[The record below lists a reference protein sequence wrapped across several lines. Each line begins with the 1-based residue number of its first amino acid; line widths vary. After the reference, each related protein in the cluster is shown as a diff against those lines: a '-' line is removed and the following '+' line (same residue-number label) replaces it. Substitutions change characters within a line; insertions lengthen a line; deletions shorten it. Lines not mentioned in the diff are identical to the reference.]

1 MADTTILSW
10 ITAEV
15 DQALER
21 VRRQLAAYRSAPA
34 DKSALESCPEHL
46 HQVSGALNMVGLNGA
61 TRFCEALETTLTG
74 LNGAGTDGAAV
85 LDRAVLELKQFVDDV
100 ARGQPNV
107 PARLYPA
114 YRELAQLRGGDNTS
128 ELDLFFPDLTPAA
141 PSHPRPRAVEENDL
155 PSFLLSQRTRW
166 QRGIL
171 AWIRRQPQGL
181 EEMRETLD
189 AIHSVAHRLPE
200 RRALWWVAG
209 GLVDA
214 LLDVSDP
221 QRLAHARSLWNKI
234 DMHIRDLA
242 QRREPPPD
250 NEPLLRELLYTI
262 ACCPPITQRLRDIKR
277 LYGLEVLVPGQAAG
291 TDIDSLQ
298 PALEDTRS
306 RLQAAQ
312 QTWQQF
318 LAGEANA
325 GTGFRARM
333 KALRER
339 ASDLR
344 HAQLGRLLEAIG
356 SVADQLPESRVAEGD
371 AMLVEMA
378 SAFLLAESML
388 DTFAHPA
395 SDLDEQVAILSRW
408 LGDAVSGK
416 APSTPPA
423 GLRPEL
429 TQYVNALQLRSQVA
443 KELLA
448 NLQNVEQV
456 LDGYARGRGGAQDL
470 QSIKPKLRQIHGALS
485 VLGWERAIAVL
496 ERCQSLVDSLV
507 PGSPDID
514 WVAEGL
520 SSLGMFIAPCL
531 HGREP
536 RQAPVDLFLERIAA
550 RAVPA
555 ASAVAKPAATAISAE
570 LLEVFLEEA
579 AEVLSAIDANVAICR
594 TDPANTEALTTVRR
608 GFHTLKGSGRMVG
621 LSQLGDAA
629 WEVERVMNQWLEQK
643 QPASSELLGLAM
655 QAHASVTAWVEQL
668 RKGEPLVVD
677 AKAIAESAAR
687 LLGQEPPT
695 TASRVQEIYLKE
707 AAGHVATLQAESA
720 AWRATAATEAGH
732 EFMRAAHTL
741 ASCSRT
747 AGFADIADVADELEE
762 WMPLASRTV
771 EATDVEAVCRC
782 ISMLDAMVSAA
793 GKGEPRPDGTSA
805 TSTMKALRDRLQVPP
820 RPTEKRAV
828 RDDIDGDLLPVF
840 LDEARELVPQIGA
853 DLRHWKAAPDD
864 RNVADAVK
872 RGLHTLKGS
881 ARMAGAIRLGEL
893 THLMESAIEYAL
905 EAGEL
910 TRELFEDL
918 ESKMDRLSIDLEKLE
933 GAPVTPLVQAA
944 SAAAQT
950 PAAGVPAA
958 APAAGAPG
966 PIPAAAAPAPA
977 AMLRVNADRL
987 DRLITEAGEAAIARS
1002 RIEAELRQVKQAL
1015 GDLSESV
1022 GRLRTQLRE
1031 VEIQADSQ
1039 MQSRRAVLEDREG
1052 EFDPLEFDRY
1062 TRLQELT
1069 RMMAEGLSDAT
1080 SIQQALVKSLG
1091 ETDAALLQQARIS
1104 RELQQNLMRMR
1115 AMQFASLSERL
1126 HRVVRQTARDLEK
1139 KADLTIEGGQVELD
1153 RGVLERIAA
1162 PLEHMLRNALAHGI
1176 EDPAARVAAGKP
1188 ESGRIAITLR
1198 QEANEIV
1205 LTLVDD
1211 GRGIDGA
1218 RLRAK
1223 ALEKGLI
1230 GAEQALSETE
1240 QVQLVFLSGLSTAQA
1255 VTELAGRGVGM
1266 DVVRNEVNAIG
1277 GRVEA
1282 TTAAGRG
1289 TTFTIYL
1296 PLTLAVTQTLM
1307 VRAAT
1312 TPVAIPSATVEQVL
1326 RVKSDELVNLY
1337 ERGSVSFQGRDY
1349 PLHYLRQLMGSR
1361 AATEIRD
1368 FNAVLLLRSGAQRM
1382 ALHVDELVGSR
1393 EMVIKNIG
1401 PQLSGIPGVAGA
1413 TVMPDGAIVLII
1425 NPAQLAHRAGL
1436 PAVRTSVPEVTA
1448 PAASRVAPLVMVVDD
1463 SITVRKIT
1471 GRLLERE
1478 GYRVM
1483 TAKDGVDALEQ
1494 LKGELP
1500 SVMLV
1505 DIEMPRMDGFD
1516 LARNLRGDPRTMDIP
1531 IIIISSRT
1539 APKHRSRASELGVNV
1554 FLGKPYEEGEL
1565 MRHVAAFAAR

>member
-1 MADTTILSW
+1 MDTTILSW

-34 DKSALESCPEHL
+34 DKSALASCPEHL
-46 HQVSGALNMVGLNGA
+46 HQVSGALNMVGLSGA

-74 LNGAGTDGAAV
+74 LNGAGTEGAAV

-100 ARGQPNV
+100 ARGQPNL
-107 PARLYPA
+107 PARLYPV
-114 YRELAQLRGGDNTS
+114 YRELADLRGGENTS

-141 PSHPRPRAVEENDL
+141 PSHPRPRTIEDAEL
-155 PSFLLSQRTRW
+155 PAFLQSQRTRW

-189 AIHSVAHRLPE
+189 AIHSAAHRLPE

-234 DMHIRDLA
+234 DMHIRDLS
-242 QRREPPPD
+242 QPREAPPD

-262 ACCPPITQRLRDIKR
+262 ACCPPLTQRLRDIKR
-277 LYGLEVLVPGQAAG
+277 LYGLDVLVPGQGSGA
-291 TDIDSLQ
+291 DLDSLQ

-325 GTGFRARM
+325 GTGFRTRV
-333 KALRER
+333 KSLRER
-339 ASDLR
+339 AGDLR
-344 HAQLGRLLEAIG
+344 HTHLSRLLEAIG
-356 SVADQLPESRVAEGD
+356 QVADRLPESQSDESD
-371 AMLVEMA
+371 AMLAEMA
-378 SAFLLAESML
+378 SAFLLADSML
-388 DTFAHPA
+388 DTFSQPPA
-395 SDLDEQVAILSRW
+395 DLEEQVTIMSRW
-408 LGDAVSGK
+408 ITDAAAGK
-416 APSTPPA
+416 ASPPPA

-443 KELLA
+443 KEMLA
-448 NLQNVEQV
+448 NLQKVEQV
-456 LDGYARGRGGAQDL
+456 LDGYARGKGGAQEL
-470 QSIKPKLRQIHGALS
+470 QSIKPQLRQIRGALS
-485 VLGWERAIAVL
+485 VLGWDRAMAVL
-496 ERCQSLVDSLV
+496 DRCEAMLDSLV

-520 SSLGMFIAPCL
+520 SSLGMFITPCL

-536 RQAPVDLFLERIAA
+536 RQQPIELFLERIGA
-550 RAVPA
+550 RP
-555 ASAVAKPAATAISAE
+555 ASAMSAPKPSAPAIPAE
-570 LLEVFLEEA
+570 LLEIFLEEA
-579 AEVLSAIDANVAICR
+579 TEVLAAIEAGLAECR
-594 TDPANTEALTTVRR
+594 TEPGNAETLTAVRR

-621 LSQLGDAA
+621 LTQLGEVA
-629 WEVERVMNQWLEQK
+629 WEVERALNQWLEEK
-643 QPASSELLGLAM
+643 QPATPELIDLAA
-655 QAHASVTAWVEQL
+655 QAHASLSSWIAQL
-668 RKGEPLVVD
+668 KKGEPLVVD
-677 AKAIAESAAR
+677 ATAIADSAAR
-687 LLGQEPPT
+687 LRGQDTSP
-695 TASRVQEIYLKE
+695 AARVQEIYLKE
-707 AAGHVATLQAESA
+707 AVTHVETLKGESV
-720 AWRATAATEAGH
+720 AWREMRGTEASH

-741 ASCSRT
+741 ASSSRT
-747 AGFADIADVADELEE
+747 AGYADIAEVAEELEE
-762 WMPLASRTV
+762 WMPLAARTV
-771 EATDVEAVCRC
+771 EAGDIEVVAQC
-782 ISMLDAMVSAA
+782 IETLAGMVGAASRAESRVDA
-793 GKGEPRPDGTSA
+793 KPTTSA
-805 TSTMKALRDRLQVPP
+805 MKALRDRLQVPA
-820 RPTEKRAV
+820 RPKEKRAV
-828 RDDIDGDLLPVF
+828 RDDIDDDLLPVF

-853 DLRHWKAAPDD
+853 DLRHWKASPQD

-893 THLMESAIEYAL
+893 THLMESRIEYAL
-905 EAGEL
+905 EAGDL
-910 TRELFEDL
+910 TAEVFDDL
-918 ESKMDRLSIDLEKLE
+918 QEKMDRLSADLEKLE
-933 GAPVTPLVQAA
+933 GGPAAPVLQ
-944 SAAAQT
+944 
-950 PAAGVPAA
+950 A
-958 APAAGAPG
+958 APAAAAAASTAFAAGA
-966 PIPAAAAPAPA
+966 PAAAAIPATAAPA
-977 AMLRVNADRL
+977 AMLRVNAERL
-987 DRLITEAGEAAIARS
+987 DRLINEAGEAAIARS
-1002 RIEAELRQVKQAL
+1002 RIEAELRQAKGSL
-1015 GDLSESV
+1015 GDLSESI

-1039 MQSRRAVLEDREG
+1039 MQSRRAVLHEQEG

-1080 SIQQALVKSLG
+1080 SIQQALLKSMG

-1115 AMQFASLSERL
+1115 AVQFASLSERL
-1126 HRVVRQTARDLEK
+1126 HRVVRQAARDLDK
-1139 KADLTIEGGQVELD
+1139 KAELTIEGGQVEID
-1153 RGVLERIAA
+1153 RGVLERMGA
-1162 PLEHMLRNALAHGI
+1162 PLEHMLRNALVHGI
-1176 EDPAARVAAGKP
+1176 EDPAVRSAAGKP
-1188 ESGRIAITLR
+1188 ETGRIAITLR

-1223 ALEKGLI
+1223 ALERGLI
-1230 GAEQALSETE
+1230 GAEQALSEAE

-1266 DVVRNEVNAIG
+1266 DVVRNEVNSIG

-1282 TTAAGRG
+1282 TTALGRG

-1307 VRAAT
+1307 VRAAAT
-1312 TPVAIPSATVEQVL
+1312 AFAIPTATVEQVL

-1337 ERGSVSFQGRDY
+1337 ERGTISFQGRDY
-1349 PLHYLRQLMGSR
+1349 PLHYLRQLLGNR
-1361 AATEIRD
+1361 AATEIKD
-1368 FNAVLLLRSGAQRM
+1368 FNAVLLLRSGAHRL

-1401 PQLSGIPGVAGA
+1401 PQLARTPGVAGA
-1413 TVMPDGAIVLII
+1413 TVMPDGGIVLII
-1425 NPAQLAHRAGL
+1425 NPAQLAGRAGL

-1448 PAASRVAPLVMVVDD
+1448 PVARIAPLVMVVDD

-1478 GYRVM
+1478 GYRVL

-1500 SVMLV
+1500 AVMLV

-1516 LARNLRGDPRTMDIP
+1516 LARNVRGDPRTMEIP

-1554 FLGKPYEEGEL
+1554 FLGKPYEEAEL
-1565 MRHVAAFAAR
+1565 MRHVASFAPR